1 MLTRLR
7 SIVLRLSRGERVTAG
22 ILAKAMEVSPRTIAR
37 DLDYLANGLEL
48 PITYDFQ
55 RKSYVL
61 KGPVPSILSIHPSQA
76 SDHPEG

>member
-7 SIVLRLSRGERVTAG
+7 SIVLRLSNGERVTAG
-22 ILAKAMEVSPRTIAR
+22 ILAKTLDVSPRTIAR

-48 PITYDFQ
+48 PISYDFQ

-61 KGPVPSILSIHPSQA
+61 NGPVPSILSVHPSRDQ
-76 SDHPEG
+76 DK

>member
-1 MLTRLR
+1 MLIRLR

-22 ILAKAMEVSPRTIAR
+22 ILAKTLEVSPRTIAR

-55 RKSYVL
+55 LKSYVL
-61 KGPVPSILSIHPSQA
+61 SGPVPSILSIHPSRY
-76 SDHPEG
+76 SEDSHK